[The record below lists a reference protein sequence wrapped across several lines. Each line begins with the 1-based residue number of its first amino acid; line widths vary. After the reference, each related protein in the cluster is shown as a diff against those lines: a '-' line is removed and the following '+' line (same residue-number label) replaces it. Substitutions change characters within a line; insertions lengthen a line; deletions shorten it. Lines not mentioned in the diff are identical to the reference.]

1 MKKLYAIG
9 MACSMFF
16 LGLSSSYGQSIELI
30 DPPSVITAK
39 TDQTEAA
46 SYIHVKNNS
55 FLPTTIQVKRVIDEA
70 APNHEVIFCF
80 GGQCYGEE
88 QDVSDPFPMK
98 AGQITDPT
106 YDFNPKVEGIYNSPG
121 TTKVTYTF
129 YSTSDPNDKLVI
141 QLTYIVSDATT
152 GVEPDVQVTATVLS
166 NTFPSPAFDNTR
178 VSYSIGQPYSQA
190 SLTVYNMLGAPVQS
204 IALNAPSGTI
214 SIPTASLNSGMYF
227 YSIIADGKKIATKKL
242 IVKH

>member
-1 MKKLYAIG
+1 MKKLYAVGI
-9 MACSMFF
+9 ACSMFF
-16 LGLSSSYGQSIELI
+16 LGLSSSYSQSIKLI

-46 SYIHVKNNS
+46 NYINVKNES
-55 FLPTTIQVKRVIDEA
+55 FLSTTIQVKRTIDEA

-88 QDVSDPFPMK
+88 QDVSDPYTMK
-98 AGQITDPT
+98 PGETTNQT
-106 YDFNPKVEGIYNSPG
+106 YAFNPKLEGIYGAPG

-129 YSTSDPNDKLVI
+129 YSTSDPEDKLIV
-141 QLTYIVSDATT
+141 QFTYVVSDATT
-152 GVEPDVQVTATVLS
+152 GVEPEVQVTATVLS
-166 NTFPSPAFDNTR
+166 NTFPSPALDNTR
-178 VSYSIGQPYSQA
+178 ISYSIGQPYSQA
-190 SLTVYNMLGAPVQS
+190 SIAVYNMLGAPVQT
-204 IALNAPSGTI
+204 IALNAPNGTV
-214 SIPTASLNSGMYF
+214 SIPTAAMNSGVYF